1 MTELEKHLV
10 AGLTKLSAQYEA
22 EQKQQQE
29 QALQQQAQIKALLSQ
44 VNSLSQRV
52 ESLTKLHN
60 DSETKLRQ
68 DLNRVFSS
76 LSAQLKELS
85 ES

>member
-22 EQKQQQE
+22 EQLRQQE
-29 QALQQQAQIKALLSQ
+29 QIKALSSQ
-44 VNSLSQRV
+44 VVQLSQRV
-52 ESLTKLHN
+52 EQLTTLHSAN
-60 DSETKLRQ
+60 ELLLRQ
-68 DLNRVFSS
+68 DFGRAFSS
-76 LSAQLKELS
+76 LSGQLKSLS

>member
-22 EQKQQQE
+22 EQKQAQAQALRLQE
-29 QALQQQAQIKALLSQ
+29 QVQQLVSQ
-44 VNSLSQRV
+44 VSSLSQRV
-52 ESLTKLHN
+52 EQLTRLHSESELKLQ
-60 DSETKLRQ
+60 Q
-68 DLNRVFSS
+68 DLKRTFSS
-76 LSAQLKELS
+76 LSTQLKELS